1 MGAPNSSSPK
11 RCEWP
16 GFAPPLR
23 LLLLGPPLLVT
34 AAGEQLQLR
43 TRKHFA
49 LLIRLAVEA
58 GKRFTRDY
66 LMELLWPAA
75 AAPLARHSL
84 AQALT
89 VVKDAIGREHLLVQR
104 ATDRKSTRL
113 NSSHSSPS
121 R

>member
-1 MGAPNSSSPK
+1 MHCHLQLVTLGAP
-11 RCEWP
+11 
-16 GFAPPLR
+16 
-23 LLLLGPPLLVT
+23 LLLT
-34 AAGEQLQLR
+34 ETGEQVRFR

-89 VVKDAIGREHLLVQR
+89 VVRDAVGREHLLVQR
-104 ATDRKSTRL
+104 ATVALAAKIGRA
-113 NSSHSSPS
+113 HV
-121 R
+121 